1 MKKQVELLLKLKQQT
16 MVLVRRNIME
26 KNLKKKVTC
35 LKCKKKFES
44 EIDFLGIPYYKICPS
59 CKKNTGNY
67 GRGISS
73 YS

>member
-1 MKKQVELLLKLKQQT
+1 
-16 MVLVRRNIME
+16 ME

>member
-1 MKKQVELLLKLKQQT
+1 MVKNFKK
-16 MVLVRRNIME
+16 I
-26 KNLKKKVTC
+26 VTC

-44 EIDFLGIPYYKICPS
+44 ETDSLGIAYYKICPS
-59 CKKNTGNY
+59 CKKNTKNY